1 MEKILS
7 VFVDESG
14 DFGKVNNASPY
25 YIVTLVLHN
34 QSEDLKQA
42 LEQLESS
49 LSYMDL
55 DFSYIHTAPI
65 IRREVPYHNM
75 AIDER
80 RQLLYKMRCFFL
92 HAPIKHNS
100 IIIDRKTAGDKFA
113 LSTQLSKQIKSFVSK
128 NYEVNVYY
136 DNGQTELNLVLN
148 TILSMLLSNVEFRKA
163 SPGEY
168 RLLQLADFIC
178 SIELLSLKQQ
188 ENRLS
193 KSESS
198 FFYKPQELKKSFIK
212 TIAGKRM

>member
-25 YIVTLVLHN
+25 YIVTLVLHD

-92 HAPIKHNS
+92 HAPIKHN
-100 IIIDRKTAGDKFA
+100 
-113 LSTQLSKQIKSFVSK
+113 
-128 NYEVNVYY
+128 
-136 DNGQTELNLVLN
+136 
-148 TILSMLLSNVEFRKA
+148 
-163 SPGEY
+163 
-168 RLLQLADFIC
+168 
-178 SIELLSLKQQ
+178 
-188 ENRLS
+188 
-193 KSESS
+193 
-198 FFYKPQELKKSFIK
+198 
-212 TIAGKRM
+212 